1 MDSTL
6 KKRLIGA
13 TVLIALA
20 VIFVPMLV
28 QEPAPDAGVGE
39 VPLAIP
45 GEPAPEQ
52 TRELPLQLPTTG
64 ARDAPLDAVD
74 DTSQVVSVDAD
85 AEPRADALAGH
96 EPATPNAAEAGPANA
111 TSQAPA
117 QPAAPPA
124 AEPSKPSDAPTRA
137 SASKP
142 TPAASETAAKPS
154 AAPAKPAA
162 TPPPAPA
169 ATPIDAGSG
178 GYVVNLGAY
187 ANIANVDK
195 LAAELRAA
203 GLALERTPLQIAG
216 KPAVRLRLGPYARRS
231 EAEQARLKALAVR
244 HDLPA
249 TVLAL
254 DAPPAASAAS
264 KAATP
269 DVGYVVQ
276 LGAFRDA
283 ADADALLAR
292 LRQAGFTG
300 LRDSVPGAS
309 GPLFRVRAGP
319 TVSRAEADRLR
330 AAIADK
336 LHVEGIVL
344 GHP

>member
-64 ARDAPLDAVD
+64 AHDAPLDAVD
-74 DTSQVVSVDAD
+74 DTSQVVSIDAD

-96 EPATPNAAEAGPANA
+96 EPATPNAAEAGPAHA
-111 TSQAPA
+111 TSQAP
-117 QPAAPPA
+117 APPA
-124 AEPSKPSDAPTRA
+124 AEPSKPSDAPTPA

-142 TPAASETAAKPS
+142 TPAASESAAKPS
-154 AAPAKPAA
+154 TAPAKPAA

-169 ATPIDAGSG
+169 PTPIDAGSG

-187 ANIANVDK
+187 ANIANADK
-195 LAAELRAA
+195 LAADLRAA

-300 LRDSVPGAS
+300 LRDSVPGAA

-336 LHVEGIVL
+336 LRVEGIVL